1 MRTRADFLGA
11 VPFRSAQRVLGPGT
25 GATSSLLQRNQVRRG
40 DRWPSSQLKVRSWW
54 TGRICVTAQTR
65 WYIFFFGK
73 RFIYGR

>member
-40 DRWPSSQLKVRSWW
+40 DRWPSSQLKVRSW
-54 TGRICVTAQTR
+54 
-65 WYIFFFGK
+65 
-73 RFIYGR
+73 